1 VLLHLGRAPPEG
13 TYMPLRGSFR
23 ALIMFDVAD
32 SIMLDVLRPILGA
45 RAERS
50 PSFAH
55 PTPEYVRFERP
66 PVVETIP
73 AVEIENQRRM
83 EGRVKYFEYGVVSVE
98 VERQFELDWPALV
111 EEFSRWIAG
120 PIAEGFAV
128 NLIRE
133 RLQVVGQ
140 ALVKPYENR
149 LSEDYYIVHLR
160 EAAGAGGGPST
171 AAELLALHG
180 AEIAEI
186 VRGEITALSE
196 AERQEVLQS
205 SISYYPTDLLVPGW
219 TAALIYDTM
228 EGAAPTIQLLEY
240 ANTQLLEFRHYDA
253 VLTQVLN
260 GVYRSLDKGS
270 GLLSRWR
277 LASDA
282 ERLNALRLE
291 VTELAERMDNSIK
304 FLSDM
309 FYARLYGR
317 AATKVGVPDYRN
329 LVDEKLRTAG
339 ELYEFMVEKFH
350 QSRGF
355 VLELVVV
362 IILIIE
368 LVFLFKGKNV

>member
-1 VLLHLGRAPPEG
+1 M
-13 TYMPLRGSFR
+13 Y
-23 ALIMFDVAD
+23 DVAD
-32 SIMLDVLRPILGA
+32 SILLDVLRPMLRAG
-45 RAERS
+45 AERS

-66 PVVETIP
+66 PVVESVP
-73 AVEIENQRRM
+73 AIEVEKNRRI

-98 VERQFELDWPALV
+98 LERQFELEWPALV

-120 PIAEGFAV
+120 PTAEGVAA
-128 NLIRE
+128 NLLRE
-133 RLQVVGQ
+133 RLQLVGQ

-149 LSEDYYIVHLR
+149 LSEDYYIVHVR
-160 EAAGAGGGPST
+160 EAAGSAGGPAT
-171 AAELLALHG
+171 AAELLNRHG
-180 AEIAEI
+180 SEIAQM
-186 VRGEITALSE
+186 VRGETTPLSD

-219 TAALIYDTM
+219 TAALIYDTA

-260 GVYRSLDKGS
+260 GMYRSLDKGS
-270 GLLSRWR
+270 GLFSRWR
-277 LASDA
+277 LAREA

-291 VTELAERMDNSIK
+291 VAELAERIDNSIK

-317 AATKVGVPDYRN
+317 AANKVGVPDYRN

-368 LVFLFKGKNV
+368 LVFLFKGRNI